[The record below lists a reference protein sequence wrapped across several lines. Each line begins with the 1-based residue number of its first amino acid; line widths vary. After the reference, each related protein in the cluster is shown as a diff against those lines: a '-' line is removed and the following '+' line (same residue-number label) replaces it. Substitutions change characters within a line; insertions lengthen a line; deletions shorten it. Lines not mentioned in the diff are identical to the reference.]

1 MNQVCAAMP
10 KVKAIGHNQSAQTG
24 YRDRITVPAC
34 FAFLSD
40 YETLAHNALSIVATA
55 GTHNE
60 EAMLVSHEREKMIN
74 AIIYFA
80 NHTRHLGKIKLF
92 KLLYL
97 LDFEHFRQ
105 TGRSVTGLDYR
116 AWKFGPVP
124 VALEQEWEEPEA
136 DMAQAIRIEPE
147 RVIDYVRETVAAQT
161 EFDDSHFSNR
171 ELRIMANLAEQYRDE
186 LSHRMIDVTHAENGA
201 WARVWNGG
209 RGFDQP
215 IDYAMSLRDD
225 DPHRAAILEFAREHQ
240 ALVQTNQTTRG

>member
-1 MNQVCAAMP
+1 MAKLARNVFSIAAS
-10 KVKAIGHNQSAQTG
+10 V
-24 YRDRITVPAC
+24 
-34 FAFLSD
+34 
-40 YETLAHNALSIVATA
+40 
-55 GTHNE
+55 GTHKE
-60 EAMLVSHEREKMIN
+60 EIMLVRHEREKMIN

-80 NHTRHLGKIKLF
+80 NHTHHLGKIKLF

-124 VALEQEWEEPEA
+124 IALEQEWEEPEA

-147 RVIDYVRETVAAQT
+147 RVIDYVRETIAAQT
-161 EFDDSHFSNR
+161 GFDDSHFSNR
-171 ELRIMANLAEQYRDE
+171 ELRIMADLAERYRDE

-201 WARVWNGG
+201 WARVWNDGS
-209 RGFDQP
+209 GFDQS
-215 IDYAMSLRDD
+215 IDYALSLRDD

-240 ALVQTNQTTRG
+240 ALVQTHPTARG

>member
-1 MNQVCAAMP
+1 MNQVCAVMP
-10 KVKAIGHNQSAQTG
+10 KAKPFGHNPSAKSG
-24 YRDRITVPAC
+24 YRDKIIAPAS
-34 FAFLSD
+34 FVFLSNC
-40 YETLAHNALSIVATA
+40 ETRARNPHSIIATV
-55 GTHNE
+55 GTTQE

-97 LDFEHFRQ
+97 LDFEHYSQ

-171 ELRIMANLAEQYRDE
+171 ELRIMAKLAEQYREE